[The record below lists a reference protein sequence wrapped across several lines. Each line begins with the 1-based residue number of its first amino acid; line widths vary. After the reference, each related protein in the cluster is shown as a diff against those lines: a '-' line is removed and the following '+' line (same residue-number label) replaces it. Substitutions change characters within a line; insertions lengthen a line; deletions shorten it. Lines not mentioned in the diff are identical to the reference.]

1 MRFHKLDLNLLVALD
16 TLLTHRHVTRAA
28 ERLCLS
34 QSAMSGSLAR
44 LRTHFKDELIVQVGR
59 KMVLTPLGE
68 SLALPLRDL
77 LARTEI
83 LISSS
88 PKFDPAS
95 SDRTFV
101 IIMSDYAAQVLMMR
115 VLQSIAR
122 EAPNVRVT
130 IDRLTEDNL
139 ENFKRGEH
147 ELLLIAEQGSVDS
160 CERAHI
166 FEDDYVCVA
175 WSGNKDVERTITT
188 EQYLSMPHV
197 VAQFPYGRL
206 NTHDEQY
213 LQRIGL
219 KRNVAVTTPTFTLV
233 PLFVIGTDRIATVH
247 SRLAFQCA
255 QYLPL
260 KILPSPIKIPVLR
273 EVLQWQP
280 HLATDPALHW
290 LRDLLRRTAADIE
303 PLDKK
308 ATTLLN
314 ASRNTAVQT
323 SSIEQ
328 QQLASGT
335 A

>member
-16 TLLTHRHVTRAA
+16 ALLTHRHVTRAA

-34 QSAMSGSLAR
+34 QSAMSGALAR
-44 LRTHFKDELIVQVGR
+44 LRTHFKDDLIVQVGR

-68 SLALPLRDL
+68 SLAQPLRDL

-83 LISSS
+83 LINSS
-88 PKFDPAS
+88 PTFEAAR

-122 EAPNVRVT
+122 EAPSVKVA

-147 ELLLIAEQGSVDS
+147 ELLLIAEQGSVANCDR
-160 CERAHI
+160 EHI
-166 FEDDYVCVA
+166 FEDDYVCVV
-175 WSGNKDVERTITT
+175 WSGNKHVGRTITM

-206 NTHDEQY
+206 NTHDEQH

-260 KILPSPIKIPVLR
+260 KILPSPVKFPVLR

-290 LRDLLRRTAADIE
+290 LRDLLKRTAEDIE

-314 ASRNTAVQT
+314 ASRNTSVQI
-323 SSIEQ
+323 SSVR
-328 QQLASGT
+328 
-335 A
+335 

>member
-1 MRFHKLDLNLLVALD
+1 MSPVP
-16 TLLTHRHVTRAA
+16 T

-122 EAPNVRVT
+122 EAPNVKVT

-147 ELLLIAEQGSVDS
+147 ELLLIAEQGI
-160 CERAHI
+160 C
-166 FEDDYVCVA
+166 
-175 WSGNKDVERTITT
+175 GQLRTR
-188 EQYLSMPHV
+188 
-197 VAQFPYGRL
+197 PY
-206 NTHDEQY
+206 
-213 LQRIGL
+213 
-219 KRNVAVTTPTFTLV
+219 F
-233 PLFVIGTDRIATVH
+233 
-247 SRLAFQCA
+247 
-255 QYLPL
+255 
-260 KILPSPIKIPVLR
+260 
-273 EVLQWQP
+273 
-280 HLATDPALHW
+280 
-290 LRDLLRRTAADIE
+290 
-303 PLDKK
+303 
-308 ATTLLN
+308 
-314 ASRNTAVQT
+314 
-323 SSIEQ
+323 
-328 QQLASGT
+328 
-335 A
+335 